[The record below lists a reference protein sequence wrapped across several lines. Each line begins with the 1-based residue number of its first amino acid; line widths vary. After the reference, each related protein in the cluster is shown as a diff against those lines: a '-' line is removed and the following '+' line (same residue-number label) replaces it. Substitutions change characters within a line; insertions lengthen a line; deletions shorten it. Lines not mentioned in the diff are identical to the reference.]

1 MLIPCCWWC
10 GCVPPF
16 TDSTPDQAVGH
27 RFGGGLWVWL
37 GGTLPPL
44 VRSSSACCGGWG
56 LARCWVLRGHP
67 CGLVGVFLG
76 AAPGLVG
83 LTHGL
88 CCVVAAVVLGCGCVL
103 SVA

>member
-1 MLIPCCWWC
+1 MLVWC
-10 GCVPPF
+10 
-16 TDSTPDQAVGH
+16 
-27 RFGGGLWVWL
+27 LWVWL
-37 GGTLPPL
+37 GGTLLLLGFGHVP
-44 VRSSSACCGGWG
+44 VFVVGG
-56 LARCWVLRGHP
+56 LARCWVLRRHL

-88 CCVVAAVVLGCGCVL
+88 FCVVAAVVLGCGCVL